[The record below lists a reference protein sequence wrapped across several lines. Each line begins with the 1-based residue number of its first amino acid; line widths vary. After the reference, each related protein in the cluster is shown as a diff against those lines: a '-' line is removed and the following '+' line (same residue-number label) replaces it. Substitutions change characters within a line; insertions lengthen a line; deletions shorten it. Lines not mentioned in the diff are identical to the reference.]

1 MSTHI
6 QFIIIPSTVL
16 KNRQLTCLDKIVLSY
31 CQAITGK
38 TSNLIQRHLAAIL
51 SVKVDRV
58 EKSIAKL
65 KKLNLCPI
73 DPPDELDAEGNLVPF
88 FVWADEPATAISDH
102 RETMSLNAKQ

>member
-1 MSTHI
+1 
-6 QFIIIPSTVL
+6 VL

-31 CQAITGK
+31 LQAITGK
-38 TSNLIQRHLAAIL
+38 TSNLIHMHLADLL

-73 DPPDELDAEGNLVPF
+73 DLHDEQDDEENLVPF
-88 FVWADEPATAISDH
+88 FVWTDEPATSVSDH
-102 RETMSLNAKQ
+102 QLTAQLNAKQ

>member
-31 CQAITGK
+31 RQAFTGK
-38 TSNLIQRHLAAIL
+38 TSSLTDTHLAQLL

-73 DPPDELDAEGNLVPF
+73 DLHNEQDAEGNLVPF
-88 FVWADEPATAISDH
+88 FVWADEPATSTLVH
-102 RETMSLNAKQ
+102 Q

>member
-6 QFIIIPSTVL
+6 QFIIIPNKVL

-31 CQAITGK
+31 LQAFTGK
-38 TSNLIQRHLAAIL
+38 TSNLIHMHLADLL
-51 SVKVDRV
+51 SVKVHRV

-73 DPPDELDAEGNLVPF
+73 DMPDEQDAEGNLVPF
-88 FVWADEPATAISDH
+88 FVWADEPATSVSDNQL
-102 RETMSLNAKQ
+102 TAQFNAKQ

>member
-6 QFIIIPSTVL
+6 QFIIIPNKVL

-31 CQAITGK
+31 LQAFTGK
-38 TSNLIQRHLAAIL
+38 TSNLIQTHLAAIL

-65 KKLNLCPI
+65 KRLNLCPI
-73 DPPDELDAEGNLVPF
+73 DLHNEQDAEGNLVPF

-102 RETMSLNAKQ
+102 RETMSLNAKL